1 MPLCPWDSPGE
12 NIEMGCHFH
21 PPGDLHVP
29 GIEPARRLFYLL
41 SHKGSLYPK
50 FKKKKKRKIFLKRNR
65 KQSSLRLLCD
75 TQCPGDRGTMSTFMS
90 QVKKNLPKKEQKAIK
105 PETSL
110 WHSKPRRQKNNVYI
124 YVTSCESIILYVS
137 KFLFASEEQQNFWE
151 CLGLE
156 IPLWLLLLLFFFL
169 RYFNLQRHEMKTPK
183 WGNLGITV
191 NNFYKLS

>member
-1 MPLCPWDSPGE
+1 MLLCPWDSPGK
-12 NIEMGCHFH
+12 NTEMGCHFH
-21 PPGDLHVP
+21 PPGDLHAP
-29 GIEPARRLFYLL
+29 GIEPAGRLFYLL

-50 FKKKKKRKIFLKRNR
+50 FKKKKK
-65 KQSSLRLLCD
+65 
-75 TQCPGDRGTMSTFMS
+75 
-90 QVKKNLPKKEQKAIK
+90 NLHKKEQKAIK

-110 WHSKPRRQKNNVYI
+110 GHSKPRRQRNNVYI

-137 KFLFASEEQQNFWE
+137 KFLFASEGQQNFWE

-156 IPLWLLLLLFFFL
+156 IPLWLLLLLFFFFL
-169 RYFNLQRHEMKTPK
+169 RHFNLPRHEMKTPK